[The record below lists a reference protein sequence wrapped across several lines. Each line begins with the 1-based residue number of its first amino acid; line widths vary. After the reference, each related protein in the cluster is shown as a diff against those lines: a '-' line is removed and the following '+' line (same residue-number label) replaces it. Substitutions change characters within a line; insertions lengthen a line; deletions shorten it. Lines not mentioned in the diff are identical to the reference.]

1 MRKWNT
7 KSLTNMDEFAYAKN
21 EEDLKSKR
29 NHMREE

>member
-1 MRKWNT
+1 MKFT

-21 EEDLKSKR
+21 EEDLNSKH